1 MTPLLEAI
9 VLTPED
15 ARQARACGIDRLE
28 AVASI
33 EVGGLTP
40 DETVLRGI
48 LAAGVPTMVMLRP
61 HARSFVYDE
70 ADMRAIFDAIAM
82 ARRLGAHGLVFG
94 ALTPERRI
102 DTLRLE
108 QVLDAAAGLPLTF
121 HRAFDE
127 AADLRQAH
135 AVLGRYRDAGVAQVL
150 TSGGRAT
157 ASEGAERLRELVHAD
172 GIEVLAGSG
181 VDAQSIGPLHARV
194 QARQYHAGRGLR
206 REHRYDAPLDP
217 DAVARI
223 RAALAYPPAGL
234 SG

>member
-9 VLTPED
+9 VLAPED

-70 ADMRAIFDAIAM
+70 ADMCAVFDAIAM
-82 ARRLGAHGLVFG
+82 ARRLDAHGLVFG
-94 ALTPERRI
+94 ALTPEHRI

-108 QVLDAAAGLPLTF
+108 QVLNAAGGLPLTF

-135 AVLGRYRDAGVAQVL
+135 ALLGRYRNGVAQVL

-157 ASEGAERLRELVHAD
+157 ALEGAGLLRELAHA
-172 GIEVLAGSG
+172 GAIELLVGSG
-181 VDAQSIGPLHARV
+181 VDAHSIGPLHARV

-206 REHRYDAPLDP
+206 RGQRYDAPFDP

-223 RAALAYPPAGL
+223 RTALAYPPPGL

>member
-9 VLTPED
+9 VLGPED

-48 LAAGVPTMVMLRP
+48 LAASAPTMVMLRP

-70 ADMRAIFDAIAM
+70 ADMRAVFDAIAM
-82 ARRLGAHGLVFG
+82 ARRLRAHGLVFG
-94 ALTPERRI
+94 ALTPDGRI
-102 DTLRLE
+102 DTHRLE
-108 QVLDAAAGLPLTF
+108 QVLDAAAGLPVTF
-121 HRAFDE
+121 HRAFDA
-127 AADLRQAH
+127 AADLRAAH
-135 AVLGRYRDAGVAQVL
+135 AVLGRYRSAVAQVL
-150 TSGGRAT
+150 TSGGRPT
-157 ASEGAERLRELVHAD
+157 APEGADLLHELVHAG
-172 GIEVLAGSG
+172 GIEVLVGSG

-206 REHRYDAPLDP
+206 REHRYDAPFDP

>member
-70 ADMRAIFDAIAM
+70 ADMRAVFDAIAM

-94 ALTPERRI
+94 ALTPEHRI

-108 QVLDAAAGLPLTF
+108 QVLDAAGGLPLTL

-135 AVLGRYRDAGVAQVL
+135 ALLGRYRNGVAQVL

-157 ASEGAERLRELVHAD
+157 AIEGAGLLRELAHAG
-172 GIEVLAGSG
+172 GIELLVGSG
-181 VDAQSIGPLHARV
+181 VDAHSIGPLHARV

-206 REHRYDAPLDP
+206 RGQRYDAPLDP

-223 RAALAYPPAGL
+223 RTALAYPPPGL

>member
-28 AVASI
+28 AVAAI

-40 DETVLRGI
+40 DQTVLRGI
-48 LAAGVPTMVMLRP
+48 LAAGLPTMVMLRP

-70 ADMRAIFDAIAM
+70 ADMRAVFDAIAM

-94 ALTPERRI
+94 ALTPQGRI
-102 DTLRLE
+102 DTQRLE

-127 AADLRQAH
+127 TADLRQAH
-135 AVLGRYRDAGVAQVL
+135 ALLGRYRSGVAQVL

-157 ASEGAERLRELVHAD
+157 ALEGAGLLRELAHA
-172 GIEVLAGSG
+172 GGVEVLVGSG
-181 VDAQSIGPLHARV
+181 VDADSAGPLHAQV

-206 REHRYDAPLDP
+206 RRHRYDAPIDP
-217 DAVARI
+217 DAVARV
-223 RAALAYPPAGL
+223 RVALAHPPPGL

>member
-70 ADMRAIFDAIAM
+70 ADMRAVFDAIAM
-82 ARRLGAHGLVFG
+82 ARKLGAHGLVFG
-94 ALTPERRI
+94 ALTPEHRI

-108 QVLDAAAGLPLTF
+108 QVLDAAGGLPLTF

-135 AVLGRYRDAGVAQVL
+135 ALLGRYRNGVAQVL

-157 ASEGAERLRELVHAD
+157 ALEGAGLLRELAHAG
-172 GIEVLAGSG
+172 GIELLVGSG
-181 VDAQSIGPLHARV
+181 VDAHSIGPLHARV

-206 REHRYDAPLDP
+206 REHRYDAPFDP

>member
-9 VLTPED
+9 VLSPED

-70 ADMRAIFDAIAM
+70 ADMRAVFDAIAM
-82 ARRLGAHGLVFG
+82 ARKLGAHGLVFG
-94 ALTPERRI
+94 ALTPEHRI

-108 QVLDAAAGLPLTF
+108 QVLDAAGGLPLTF

-135 AVLGRYRDAGVAQVL
+135 ALLGRYRNGVAQVL

-157 ASEGAERLRELVHAD
+157 ALEGAGLLRELAHAG
-172 GIEVLAGSG
+172 GIELLVGSG
-181 VDAQSIGPLHARV
+181 VDAHSIGPLHARV

-206 REHRYDAPLDP
+206 RGQRYDAPFDP

-223 RAALAYPPAGL
+223 RTALAYPPPGL

>member
-9 VLTPED
+9 VLSPED

-70 ADMRAIFDAIAM
+70 ADMRAVFSAIAM

-94 ALTPERRI
+94 ALTPDGRI
-102 DTLRLE
+102 DTHRLE
-108 QVLDAAAGLPLTF
+108 QVLDAAAGLPVTF
-121 HRAFDE
+121 HRAFDA
-127 AADLRQAH
+127 AADLRAAH
-135 AVLGRYRDAGVAQVL
+135 AVLGRYRGAVAQVL
-150 TSGGRAT
+150 TSGGRPT
-157 ASEGAERLRELVHAD
+157 APEGAGLLHELVHAG
-172 GIEVLAGSG
+172 GIEVLVGSG
-181 VDAQSIGPLHARV
+181 VDADSIGALHARV
-194 QARQYHAGRGLR
+194 RARQYHAGRGLR
-206 REHRYDAPLDP
+206 HGHRCDAPFDP
-217 DAVARI
+217 AAVARI
-223 RAALAYPPAGL
+223 RAALAYPPEGL
-234 SG
+234 SA

>member
-9 VLTPED
+9 VLSPED

-70 ADMRAIFDAIAM
+70 ADMRTVFDAIAM
-82 ARRLGAHGLVFG
+82 ARKLGAHGLVFG
-94 ALTPERRI
+94 ALTPEHRI

-108 QVLDAAAGLPLTF
+108 QVLDAAGGLPLTF

-135 AVLGRYRDAGVAQVL
+135 ALLGRYRNGVAQVL

-157 ASEGAERLRELVHAD
+157 ALEGAGLLRELAHAG
-172 GIEVLAGSG
+172 GIELLVGSG
-181 VDAQSIGPLHARV
+181 VDAHSIGPLHARV

-206 REHRYDAPLDP
+206 RGQRYDAPFDP

-223 RAALAYPPAGL
+223 RTALAYPPPGL

>member
-9 VLTPED
+9 VLSPED

-70 ADMRAIFDAIAM
+70 ADMRAVFDAIAM
-82 ARRLGAHGLVFG
+82 ARKLGAHGLVFG
-94 ALTPERRI
+94 ALTPEHRI

-108 QVLDAAAGLPLTF
+108 QVLDAAGGLPLTF

-135 AVLGRYRDAGVAQVL
+135 ALLGRYRNGVAQVL

-157 ASEGAERLRELVHAD
+157 ALEGAGLLRELAHAG
-172 GIEVLAGSG
+172 GIELLVGSG
-181 VDAQSIGPLHARV
+181 VDAHSIGPLHARV

-206 REHRYDAPLDP
+206 RGQRYDAPLDP

-223 RAALAYPPAGL
+223 RTALAYPPPGL

>member
-33 EVGGLTP
+33 KVGGLTP

-127 AADLRQAH
+127 AADLREAH
-135 AVLGRYRDAGVAQVL
+135 AVLGRYRNGVAQIL

-157 ASEGAERLRELVHAD
+157 AMEGAELLHELAD
-172 GIEVLAGSG
+172 AGGIEVLVGSG

-206 REHRYDAPLDP
+206 REHRYDAPFDP

-223 RAALAYPPAGL
+223 RAALAYPPPGL